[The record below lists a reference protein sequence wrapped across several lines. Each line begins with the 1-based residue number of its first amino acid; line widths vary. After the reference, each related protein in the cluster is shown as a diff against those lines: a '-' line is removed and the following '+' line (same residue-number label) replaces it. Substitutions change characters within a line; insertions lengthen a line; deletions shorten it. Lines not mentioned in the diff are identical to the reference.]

1 MENLLNEKL
10 VEAIIMSAS
19 VGQFAQQLC
28 EETLSETWKKF
39 DTAKAQL
46 VNTGVSGF
54 GALSVYFFTQD
65 QFVAKAAGI
74 AFLSG
79 VFATAALKLLKKKN
93 EVAGEKTAQL
103 AVKIHEQEIADKDA
117 KIKELEDKL
126 KQHNVVGQ

>member
-28 EETLSETWKKF
+28 EETFSEVWKSF
-39 DTAKAQL
+39 DKAKSQL
-46 VNTGVSGF
+46 VNTAVSGF
-54 GALSVYFFTQD
+54 GAISVYFFTQD

-79 VFATAALKLLKKKN
+79 VFATTALKMLKKKN
-93 EVAGEKTAQL
+93 ESANEKTAQL
-103 AVKIHEQEIADKDA
+103 AVKLHEQEIAEKDA
-117 KIKELEDKL
+117 QIKELENKL
-126 KQHNVVGQ
+126 KQHTTIGQ

>member
-1 MENLLNEKL
+1 MENLSNEKL

-28 EETLSETWKKF
+28 EETFSEMWKKF
-39 DTAKAQL
+39 DIAKAQL

-65 QFVAKAAGI
+65 QFVAKTAGI

-79 VFATAALKLLKKKN
+79 VFATTALKLLKKKN
-93 EVAGEKTAQL
+93 EAAGEKTAQL
-103 AVKIHEQEIADKDA
+103 ATKVLEQELADKNA
-117 KIKELEDKL
+117 QIQELENKL
-126 KQHNVVGQ
+126 KQQASAE